1 MADKKGATPDDI
13 MSAAA
18 MKPVLAKAKEGPIN
32 CAIGLTDAKD
42 GVALLHAKTKPKKLL
57 AEMKKLAKDHSLKLD
72 AGSLRFGTGQL
83 DPDDNTLL
91 RITVNKGP
99 VGGMEAK
106 LRVQMRNSGC
116 AKVEFLV
123 DASLE
128 EEPEDDVAPAD
139 APAAAAAAPE
149 PPPPPPP
156 PPTAPAPDAATLTA
170 TLAQLMQ
177 QIAKVAGAD
186 KTLQQSLVKIA
197 AAANGALKGGDLAGA
212 AASIRDLRGALA
224 AAADTAKLNAQADGA
239 PSAVTYAKS
248 RLAWLAAR
256 NKVASE
262 IDKLRTQIVATYQEN
277 GIAADLEKAY
287 QTLRGAGADD
297 AGRKPCRQAGRG
309 DERHR
314 RGQARGTGDRSQ
326 GHHGQICAVPRR
338 RTSDS
343 RSGRQSVRAAGDPRD
358 HWRDT
363 ERSVQGSALAQRAA
377 AARSS
382 AQVHGESEVPDC
394 HARQRRAA
402 KEAQLDQALSW
413 HRRAGGAVRPRPRHD
428 RS

>member
-287 QTLRGAGADD
+287 QTRVAPVLTTLDESLAD
-297 AGRKPCRQAGRG
+297 KL
-309 DERHR
+309 DE
-314 RGQARGTGDRSQ
+314 ATNATD
-326 GHHGQICAVPRR
+326 
-338 RTSDS
+338 
-343 RSGRQSVRAAGDPRD
+343 
-358 HWRDT
+358 
-363 ERSVQGSALAQRAA
+363 
-377 AARSS
+377 
-382 AQVHGESEVPDC
+382 
-394 HARQRRAA
+394 AA
-402 KEAQLDQALSW
+402 KRGELVTEARAIMDKYAQYLAGEPLIADLDDNPFVPLAIRATIGGTLNALSK
-413 HRRAGGAVRPRPRHD
+413 AVH
-428 RS
+428 